1 DYHMD
6 EYKTTATLTVLLKE
20 IGFRE
25 VVEKEKGNWVLYTIR
40 K

>member
-1 DYHMD
+1 
-6 EYKTTATLTVLLKE
+6 E

>member
-1 DYHMD
+1 
-6 EYKTTATLTVLLKE
+6 TALLKE

-25 VVEKEKGNWVLYTIR
+25 VVEKEKGNWVLYTVR

>member
-1 DYHMD
+1 
-6 EYKTTATLTVLLKE
+6 

-25 VVEKEKGNWVLYTIR
+25 VVEKEKGNWILYTVR

>member
-1 DYHMD
+1 
-6 EYKTTATLTVLLKE
+6 

>member
-1 DYHMD
+1 
-6 EYKTTATLTVLLKE
+6 YKTTASLTALLKE

-25 VVEKEKGNWVLYTIR
+25 VVEKEKGDWVLYTAR

>member
-1 DYHMD
+1 
-6 EYKTTATLTVLLKE
+6 LLKE

-25 VVEKEKGNWVLYTIR
+25 GVEKEKGNWVLYTIR

>member
-1 DYHMD
+1 
-6 EYKTTATLTVLLKE
+6 ALLKE

-25 VVEKEKGNWVLYTIR
+25 VVEKEKGNWVLYTVR

>member
-1 DYHMD
+1 
-6 EYKTTATLTVLLKE
+6 LKE

-25 VVEKEKGNWVLYTIR
+25 VVEKEKGNWVLYTVR

>member
-1 DYHMD
+1 L
-6 EYKTTATLTVLLKE
+6 TALLKE

-25 VVEKEKGNWVLYTIR
+25 VVEKEKGNWVLYTVR

>member
-1 DYHMD
+1 
-6 EYKTTATLTVLLKE
+6 TALLKE

-25 VVEKEKGNWVLYTIR
+25 VVEKEKGNWILYTVR

>member
-1 DYHMD
+1 
-6 EYKTTATLTVLLKE
+6 KTTASLTALLKE

-25 VVEKEKGNWVLYTIR
+25 VVEKERGNWVLYTVR

>member
-1 DYHMD
+1 
-6 EYKTTATLTVLLKE
+6 LLKE

>member
-1 DYHMD
+1 MD
-6 EYKTTATLTVLLKE
+6 EYKIIVILIVFLKE

-25 VVEKEKGNWVLYTIR
+25 VVEKEKGNWVLYIIR

>member
-1 DYHMD
+1 
-6 EYKTTATLTVLLKE
+6 KE

>member
-1 DYHMD
+1 
-6 EYKTTATLTVLLKE
+6 

-25 VVEKEKGNWVLYTIR
+25 VVEKEKGNWVLYTVR